1 MRTRS
6 FAFAALA
13 AHTLAGAAAAQSRAT
28 IDQWCVDFDAT
39 DAQTIAGCTAD
50 IDSGR
55 YDAMNLAVAF
65 KNRGLAYDH
74 MGQFDRAIADYDE
87 AIKRDPVMADAY
99 KSRGDAYY
107 DKRQLDRAIAD
118 YTRAIEVDPKFAQAY
133 QNRSIARK
141 MLGDRAGS
149 EADLAKAR
157 QLDPRRYQ

>member
-1 MRTRS
+1 MSLRTKRRNH
-6 FAFAALA
+6 AARL
-13 AHTLAGAAAAQSRAT
+13 TRAGA
-28 IDQWCVDFDAT
+28 I
-39 DAQTIAGCTAD
+39 IPG
-50 IDSGR
+50 
-55 YDAMNLAVAF
+55 
-65 KNRGLAYDH
+65 KERGTG

-157 QLDPRRYQ
+157 QIDPRRYQ